1 MLPPALFR
9 CVAEEVLQHDIC
21 RRKIGDVTRSI
32 GSTIAHTT
40 LLAKDSTDCS
50 GGRASRASCALAS
63 AQTRGSAQARASDTT
78 APPAP
83 RSDYWLGAEK
93 PLDRARLFAPGLIG
107 ICPDTCIAS
116 SQFRYELQTGRRSD
130 YLATRSS
137 RKANRNC
144 VGTRLSQTRGAS
156 QTSWSAEVKC
166 AAEGIGTVAAR
177 IKRAHAPI
185 PGRPRRSQIS
195 V

>member
-1 MLPPALFR
+1 MFSSFWRLR
-9 CVAEEVLQHDIC
+9 CFYTARVMTG
-21 RRKIGDVTRSI
+21 RRRSASP
-32 GSTIAHTT
+32 STFSLH
-40 LLAKDSTDCS
+40 
-50 GGRASRASCALAS
+50 CALVVAI
-63 AQTRGSAQARASDTT
+63 RGSIMRWIYMAVIWVFAAAVIIFAAQNLEMVAM
-78 APPAP
+78 PF
-83 RSDYWLGAEK
+83 LGFSATQF
-93 PLDRARLFAPGLIG
+93 RHTRQSA
-107 ICPDTCIAS
+107 AS
-116 SQFRYELQTGRRSD
+116 SQLRYELQTGRRSD